1 MPDAAPV
8 ESVAVL
14 PSGKPADDAVKP
26 SPPPAK
32 KSPSLGALIAASP
45 DKLDNF
51 LSHLFRCMQ
60 TRAGADAVLMFACYS
75 TRLAGSLLEIASAAT
90 LKASSRQLIE
100 SLFKLPPAT
109 TVVMASTTTPTSVA
123 TMMSLAAKLKA
134 YSAMISEMRC
144 MGRLWGLLGL
154 YFAAKRLV
162 VKSLSKS
169 KADPE
174 KASTESAAEATFDT
188 VVAYTQI
195 ISLIIFQAAENASYL
210 TGRKVLPFSPATQG
224 KLALLSVRSW
234 ALYVFIEFSRLLIE
248 RSRKQSS
255 GVAVKDAEWSAQ
267 WKKTFLR
274 NASWA
279 PLTLHWGSTT
289 GGFLPDVLVSF
300 FGAYPATSQLIDLWK
315 ANA

>member
-1 MPDAAPV
+1 MSDAAP
-8 ESVAVL
+8 AAAL
-14 PSGKPADDAVKP
+14 PSGKPTDDASKP
-26 SPPPAK
+26 KASLPAK
-32 KSPSLGALIAASP
+32 KNASLGALIAASP

-75 TRLAGSLLEIASAAT
+75 TRLAGSLLEIASSAT
-90 LKASSRQLIE
+90 LKASSRQLID

-162 VKSLSKS
+162 AKSLSKT

-174 KASTESAAEATFDT
+174 KASESAAEATFDT

-195 ISLIIFQAAENASYL
+195 ISLIVFQACENASYL
-210 TGRKVLPFSPATQG
+210 TTRKVLPFSPATQG

-234 ALYVFIEFSRLLIE
+234 ALYVGIEFGRLLIE
-248 RSRKQSS
+248 RARKQSS